1 MKNREQG
8 LDRLRILSAYFVVG
22 IHLFALLG
30 DLGGGRGVSLLVNAF
45 VYALVFCAV
54 NCFGLLSGY
63 LGFRENN
70 NRLRLSSLI
79 VLWLQFL
86 FYRIF
91 FLLLPSLLHIAAPV
105 SLTDI
110 LLPVTKRVNWYMT
123 AYFEMMLLAPAINL
137 IVQRLSRG
145 TNALACLALFALT
158 AVSTALRAV
167 MDCDPF
173 LLGEGYNW
181 MWLAVLYFWGASM
194 KKHAWFSGM
203 SANRLRLI
211 LTASLLLTAGWR
223 WGMQSFSSPAGFPG
237 NTEKIFYSYTSP
249 TIALAA
255 ICLLLLHARMEA
267 NEKMGRLIEKASAAA
282 LGVFLLH
289 TTVWNWLIAPLAG
302 LLSPLPQSFAWLN
315 VLGSALVITLLCIP
329 VDLVR
334 GWLFRKLHVRELADA
349 AQERFFALC
358 GKLGEKTG

>member
-1 MKNREQG
+1 MKNRQAG
-8 LDRLRILSAYFVVG
+8 LDRLRILAAYFVVG

-30 DLGGGRGVSLLVNAF
+30 DLGGSRGASLFANAF

-54 NCFGLLSGY
+54 NCFGLLSGW
-63 LGFRENN
+63 LGYREENN
-70 NRLRLSSLI
+70 SLRLKSLLL
-79 VLWLQFL
+79 LWLQL
-86 FYRIF
+86 VFYRVF
-91 FLLLPSLLHIAAPV
+91 FLLLPAVLHLAEPV

-110 LLPVTKRVNWYMT
+110 FLPLTKRVNWYMT

-137 IVQRLSRG
+137 IVSCLSRG
-145 TNALACLALFALT
+145 MNAAVCLALFLIT

-181 MWLAVLYFWGASM
+181 MWLAALYFLGASM
-194 KKHAWFSGM
+194 RKHGWFSNTRAGH
-203 SANRLRLI
+203 LRLW
-211 LTASLLLTAGWR
+211 LLAALLFTAAWR
-223 WGMQSFSSPAGFPG
+223 WGVRSFFNAGTFPG

-249 TIALAA
+249 TILLASL
-255 ICLLLLHARMEA
+255 CLLLLFAHNPGA
-267 NEKMGRLIEKASAAA
+267 GSGLIEKASPAA

-289 TTVWNWLIAPLAG
+289 TTVWNWLIAPRAG

-315 VLGSALVITLLCIP
+315 VLFSALVITLLCIP

-334 GWLFRKLHVRELADA
+334 AWLFRKLHLQGLADSVQA
-349 AQERFFALC
+349 WFYSLC
-358 GKLGEKTG
+358 GKIAEKAG